1 MKQNLLLALLL
12 SAYGFL
18 APFNGSNANNKFTR
32 NNSTEQAP
40 TKNIVRIFPNP
51 SYNGT
56 ISVSSTITD
65 KIHFY
70 IFDLEGTLIH
80 QSILKNKQKQTI
92 ENLKKGVYMY
102 DVFKDDVSAE
112 HGKLVIK

>member
-1 MKQNLLLALLL
+1 MKQNLFLVLLL
-12 SAYGFL
+12 SIACYT
-18 APFNGSNANNKFTR
+18 AQSNGSNADDKFTEKK
-32 NNSTEQAP
+32 SVKY
-40 TKNIVRIFPNP
+40 KNIVRISPNP
-51 SYNGT
+51 SYNGA
-56 ISVSSTITD
+56 ISVSSNITD

-80 QSILKNKQKQTI
+80 QSILKNKQKQVI
-92 ENLKKGVYMY
+92 QNLKKGIYMY

>member
-12 SAYGFL
+12 STFSFL
-18 APFNGSNANNKFTR
+18 APFNGSNADNKFI
-32 NNSTEQAP
+32 SEPVKQQP
-40 TKNIVRIFPNP
+40 TKNIVRIYPNP

-56 ISVSSTITD
+56 ISVSSNITD

-80 QSILKNKQKQTI
+80 QSILKNKQKQLI
-92 ENLKKGVYMY
+92 ENLNKGVYMY